1 MVSGEVCD
9 SGGGPAWQASPVGL
23 EKTSMESGNSKRAR
37 VLSKP
42 DLITL
47 IIVVTIILIMNA
59 ITLVLVF

>member
-1 MVSGEVCD
+1 
-9 SGGGPAWQASPVGL
+9 
-23 EKTSMESGNSKRAR
+23 MESGNSKRAR